1 MKLLLSAFFG
11 LVCFFTFAQ
20 DINMQNGTFTRCS
33 GVLFDSG
40 GNSDYSNNENFIL
53 TICPQNA
60 GQTIKLDF
68 TSFDTQ
74 STEDVLTFFD
84 GQTTSDPT
92 IGSYSGTMSPG
103 IIQATSSSGCITL
116 QFISSAVT
124 NSSGW
129 AANISCY
136 EPCQTIISQID
147 SAVPAPNTDGYIRVC
162 PNQQISLT
170 GSGQFGT
177 SGVGAS
183 YEWDFGDGTTQNGQT
198 ATFSYTTHGVY
209 YVNLNISDTN
219 SSNDPSGCKNSN
231 LINQVVQV
239 STAIDFMG
247 TAAVKASLC
256 FGESTTITGVANETP
271 FLTLC
276 TPPVSGVTFLPDGN
290 GAVYE
295 TSIVVDCFESS
306 QTLDDINH
314 LSEICLEMEHSYLGD
329 LDIDIISPS
338 GQSVRLHNQG
348 GDYANLGIPWATSPV
363 DSQSSV
369 LTAGQGFN
377 YCFVANTSLP
387 TLTAGVQA
395 NGTFVAGNGPAT
407 YMDSFV
413 SAGDYSSLNPLNV
426 LLGST
431 LNGSWTIRVT
441 DNISSDNGYI
451 FSWVINFDP
460 SILPPNISF
469 TPAITSEGWDADN
482 TITNTSGNTIT
493 VQPPSDG
500 IFCYTYRVMDDF
512 GCEYTK
518 DVCIEVFPELIH
530 ANPND
535 LLICDP
541 TGATSYVFDLTQNDP
556 IIFAPNPNPSDFVL
570 TYHTSQAEADAD
582 TNPISASDAAAFT
595 GTNGQVIYGRF
606 EYLNSGCY
614 ETVSFMLNLFSAPSI
629 SSLGDL
635 IFCDDSIDGDD
646 TNGIVEFDLSTKVSE
661 VLGSQSSS
669 AYAVKFYYDQAA
681 ADLGVSGTDITTPIA
696 NTSNPQPIFARLEN
710 KLNIDC
716 YGTTS
721 FQLIVNPL
729 PVITTEVTLKQCDT
743 DTDGITDFNL
753 TQANQLISMNY
764 ATETFSYY
772 LTQSKADSGF
782 VIDQITTPIIYTN
795 PTPVNSTVYARVET
809 TFGCFRT
816 SKVNLVVGATLLNP
830 NTFQLKYFVCDDT
843 DTDNNNSNG
852 VASFD
857 FSDATAKVLAQL
869 PTNQNLTVSY
879 YISQA
884 DALAE
889 TNPIPDISKH
899 RNTASPTTQNIY
911 VRVDSNDVNACLG
924 LGHHITLNVDPLP
937 EPHTITDYILCSD
950 TTQTPFDLTTKE
962 AELIGSQTTPIL
974 ISYHLSEQDA
984 INNVAIQNPNTYPNT
999 SNPQTI
1005 YVRAQF
1011 DPDNNMNLDVRE
1023 CVRTDMSFQLQ
1034 VNLNPVLFTPDP
1046 IIECNDQISTIYDL
1060 TLRESQITN
1069 NDTTIVLTYFET
1081 QLDLANNNPI
1091 LDPTIYTSNT
1101 LTNTITVLATG
1112 TNQCTKTIPLDLNT
1126 ILYANVNKTPPPLEE
1141 CEIDNNGFD
1150 YFDLTLRESQIL
1162 NGLTATDFDI
1172 SYYED
1177 EIDAQS
1183 GNTNTIPDPT
1193 NFENT
1198 IILTQEIYVRVKPKT
1213 NHCFVI
1219 VPLTIIVNP
1228 VPEIGILDR
1237 YMICLNK
1244 TDQVISAVTQ
1254 PFLPTPPHRH
1264 PTKPLHL

>member
-1 MKLLLSAFFG
+1 M
-11 LVCFFTFAQ
+11 
-20 DINMQNGTFTRCS
+20 
-33 GVLFDSG
+33 
-40 GNSDYSNNENFIL
+40 
-53 TICPQNA
+53 
-60 GQTIKLDF
+60 
-68 TSFDTQ
+68 
-74 STEDVLTFFD
+74 
-84 GQTTSDPT
+84 
-92 IGSYSGTMSPG
+92 
-103 IIQATSSSGCITL
+103 
-116 QFISSAVT
+116 
-124 NSSGW
+124 
-129 AANISCY
+129 
-136 EPCQTIISQID
+136 
-147 SAVPAPNTDGYIRVC
+147 
-162 PNQQISLT
+162 
-170 GSGQFGT
+170 
-177 SGVGAS
+177 GAS

-198 ATFSYTTHGVY
+198 ATFSYTTPGVY
-209 YVNLNISDTN
+209 YVNLNIFDTN
-219 SSNDPSGCKNSN
+219 TSNDPSGCKNSN

-247 TAAVKASLC
+247 TAAVEASLC

-348 GDYANLGIPWATSPV
+348 GDSANLGIPWATSPV

-369 LTAGQGFN
+369 LTVGQGFN

-413 SAGDYSSLNPLNV
+413 SAGDYSSLNPLNG

-493 VQPPSDG
+493 VQPPSGG

-570 TYHTSQAEADAD
+570 TYHSSQAEADAD
-582 TNPISASDAAAFT
+582 TNPISATDAAAFT

-629 SSLGDL
+629 SSVSDL

-661 VLGSQSSS
+661 VLGTQL
-669 AYAVKFYYDQAA
+669 ATDYAVKFYYDQAA

-729 PVITTEVTLKQCDT
+729 PVITTE
-743 DTDGITDFNL
+743 G
-753 TQANQLISMNY
+753 
-764 ATETFSYY
+764 
-772 LTQSKADSGF
+772 
-782 VIDQITTPIIYTN
+782 
-795 PTPVNSTVYARVET
+795 
-809 TFGCFRT
+809 
-816 SKVNLVVGATLLNP
+816 
-830 NTFQLKYFVCDDT
+830 
-843 DTDNNNSNG
+843 
-852 VASFD
+852 
-857 FSDATAKVLAQL
+857 
-869 PTNQNLTVSY
+869 
-879 YISQA
+879 
-884 DALAE
+884 
-889 TNPIPDISKH
+889 
-899 RNTASPTTQNIY
+899 
-911 VRVDSNDVNACLG
+911 
-924 LGHHITLNVDPLP
+924 
-937 EPHTITDYILCSD
+937 
-950 TTQTPFDLTTKE
+950 
-962 AELIGSQTTPIL
+962 
-974 ISYHLSEQDA
+974 
-984 INNVAIQNPNTYPNT
+984 TY
-999 SNPQTI
+999 
-1005 YVRAQF
+1005 
-1011 DPDNNMNLDVRE
+1011 
-1023 CVRTDMSFQLQ
+1023 
-1034 VNLNPVLFTPDP
+1034 
-1046 IIECNDQISTIYDL
+1046 
-1060 TLRESQITN
+1060 
-1069 NDTTIVLTYFET
+1069 
-1081 QLDLANNNPI
+1081 
-1091 LDPTIYTSNT
+1091 
-1101 LTNTITVLATG
+1101 TVLATNISSG
-1112 TNQCTKTIPLDLNT
+1112 CRIPAST
-1126 ILYANVNKTPPPLEE
+1126 EVVSSYPP
-1141 CEIDNNGFD
+1141 EIIGVAIKSALFSDNN
-1150 YFDLTLRESQIL
+1150 IL
-1162 NGLTATDFDI
+1162 EVSVVGTGIYEYRIDFGPWQQ
-1172 SYYED
+1172 ETTF
-1177 EIDAQS
+1177 
-1183 GNTNTIPDPT
+1183 TNVRIGDH
-1193 NFENT
+1193 
-1198 IILTQEIYVRVKPKT
+1198 IIYVRDLLNCNEISQKKIVIGYPKFFTPNGDGYHDTWNIIGMTVKSSSKIYI
-1213 NHCFVI
+1213 F
-1219 VPLTIIVNP
+1219 
-1228 VPEIGILDR
+1228 DR
-1237 YMICLNK
+1237 YGKLLK
-1244 TDQVISAVTQ
+1244 QISPTGKGWDGTFNGERLPSSDYWFVLDYNEPVTGEINQ
-1254 PFLPTPPHRH
+1254 LRANFTLKR
-1264 PTKPLHL
+1264 

>member
-1 MKLLLSAFFG
+1 
-11 LVCFFTFAQ
+11 
-20 DINMQNGTFTRCS
+20 
-33 GVLFDSG
+33 
-40 GNSDYSNNENFIL
+40 
-53 TICPQNA
+53 
-60 GQTIKLDF
+60 
-68 TSFDTQ
+68 
-74 STEDVLTFFD
+74 
-84 GQTTSDPT
+84 
-92 IGSYSGTMSPG
+92 
-103 IIQATSSSGCITL
+103 
-116 QFISSAVT
+116 
-124 NSSGW
+124 
-129 AANISCY
+129 
-136 EPCQTIISQID
+136 
-147 SAVPAPNTDGYIRVC
+147 
-162 PNQQISLT
+162 
-170 GSGQFGT
+170 
-177 SGVGAS
+177 
-183 YEWDFGDGTTQNGQT
+183 
-198 ATFSYTTHGVY
+198 
-209 YVNLNISDTN
+209 
-219 SSNDPSGCKNSN
+219 
-231 LINQVVQV
+231 
-239 STAIDFMG
+239 
-247 TAAVKASLC
+247 
-256 FGESTTITGVANETP
+256 
-271 FLTLC
+271 
-276 TPPVSGVTFLPDGN
+276 
-290 GAVYE
+290 
-295 TSIVVDCFESS
+295 
-306 QTLDDINH
+306 
-314 LSEICLEMEHSYLGD
+314 
-329 LDIDIISPS
+329 
-338 GQSVRLHNQG
+338 
-348 GDYANLGIPWATSPV
+348 
-363 DSQSSV
+363 
-369 LTAGQGFN
+369 
-377 YCFVANTSLP
+377 
-387 TLTAGVQA
+387 
-395 NGTFVAGNGPAT
+395 
-407 YMDSFV
+407 
-413 SAGDYSSLNPLNV
+413 
-426 LLGST
+426 

-441 DNISSDNGYI
+441 DNQPADNGYI
-451 FSWVINFDP
+451 FSWVINFAP

-556 IIFAPNPNPSDFVL
+556 IIFAPNPNPADFVL

-582 TNPISASDAAAFT
+582 TNPISATDAAAFT

-629 SSLGDL
+629 SSVSDL

-661 VLGSQSSS
+661 VLGVQL
-669 AYAVKFYYDQAA
+669 ATDYAVKFYYDQSA
-681 ADLGVSGTDITTPIA
+681 ADAGVAGTEITTPIQ
-696 NTSNPQPIFARLEN
+696 NTSNPQPIFVRLEN
-710 KLNIDC
+710 KLNTDC
-716 YGTTS
+716 FGTST

-950 TTQTPFDLTTKE
+950 TTQPPFDLTTKE

-984 INNVAIQNPNTYPNT
+984 INNITIPNPSMYSNT

-1011 DPDNNMNLDVRE
+1011 DPDNNMNLDLRE
-1023 CVRTDMSFQLQ
+1023 CIRTDMHFELQ

-1091 LDPTIYTSNT
+1091 PSPSTYTSTT
-1101 LTNTITVLATG
+1101 LINTITVLATG

-1198 IILTQEIYVRVKPKT
+1198 IILTQEIYVRLQPKT

-1244 TDQVISAVTQ
+1244 NDQVISAVTQ
-1254 PFLPTPPHRH
+1254 PFLPTPPST
-1264 PTKPLHL
+1264 PN